1 MNKSELIK
9 SVASAT
15 GATQAKAGEVVES
28 VFNTIV
34 SELKKGE
41 AVSLSG
47 FGTFKIQEHAARKG
61 FNPRTRVEIQIPA
74 KKSVKFTAF
83 KNLEF

>member
-15 GATQAKAGEVVES
+15 GITQAKAGEVVEN
-28 VFNTIV
+28 VLNTIV
-34 SELKKGE
+34 AELKNGSD
-41 AVSLSG
+41 VSLSG

-61 FNPRTRVEIQIPA
+61 FNPRTKAEIQIPA
-74 KKSVKFTAF
+74 KKSLKFTAF
-83 KNLEF
+83 KSLQF